1 MVMYCSYHYL
11 HPYSPNNSH
20 KAIQQTIKEHSG
32 ALSLVILWAI
42 LSVLVIDGPKVP
54 ATIKS
59 KFSSLIH
66 INSQMSYFV
75 LDKI

>member
-1 MVMYCSYHYL
+1 MHCSYHYL
-11 HPYSPNNSH
+11 HHYSPNNFH
-20 KAIQQTIKEHSG
+20 KATQQTIKGHSG
-32 ALSLVILWAI
+32 ALSLVRLWATF
-42 LSVLVIDGPKVP
+42 SVLVIDGPKVP

-59 KFSSLIH
+59 IFNSLIC

>member
-1 MVMYCSYHYL
+1 MIKYCSYHYL
-11 HPYSPNNSH
+11 HHCSPTYFH
-20 KAIQQTIKEHSG
+20 KAIQQTSKEHSG
-32 ALSLVILWAI
+32 ALSLAVLGAI

-59 KFSSLIH
+59 KFSSLIR
-66 INSQMSYFV
+66 INSQMSYFE

>member
-1 MVMYCSYHYL
+1 MYCSYHYL
-11 HPYSPNNSH
+11 HHCSPKNFH
-20 KAIQQTIKEHSG
+20 KDIQQTIKEHSG

-42 LSVLVIDGPKVP
+42 FSVLVIDGPKVP

-59 KFSSLIH
+59 KFSSLSH

>member
-1 MVMYCSYHYL
+1 MYHYL
-11 HPYSPNNSH
+11 HHYSPNNFH

-32 ALSLVILWAI
+32 ALSLVRLRAI
-42 LSVLVIDGPKVP
+42 FSVLVIDGPKVP

-59 KFSSLIH
+59 IFSSLIH